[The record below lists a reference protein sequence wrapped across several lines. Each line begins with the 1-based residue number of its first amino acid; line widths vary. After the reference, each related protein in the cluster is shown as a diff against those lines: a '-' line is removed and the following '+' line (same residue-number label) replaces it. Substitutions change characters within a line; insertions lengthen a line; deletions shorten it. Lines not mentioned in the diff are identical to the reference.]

1 MKKLFLL
8 LFVGLMFTPAYS
20 ASVGSL
26 NSYLSTDDDE
36 PIEEVTVDDETEGKK
51 KKKSSKVG
59 NFLRRVGESA
69 TGINMSTE
77 VFVAAPLD
85 AQKVATVSFVSA
97 VGEIETG
104 DVTVKCLV
112 TPRVAF
118 SGGGGLL
125 DKNPVAAD
133 NSGGSFKGSL
143 YHNSMHYQ
151 DNISAGTP
159 IPYEY
164 TFSGVPSS
172 SPQFEVI
179 DVDFNYSHSGQTINS
194 AICGSGIQIRNI
206 PIEWKSIAR
215 EDGLYVDFH
224 NELEEWGLKLDVESC
239 VGDKSTGVI
248 TLTVSATADK
258 NIKDFG
264 MGLSFGETVVYTDAG
279 GYKGKISSKN
289 HNAAIPAGSKGLYY
303 FFFTVPTET
312 TLIKTFKNGFS
323 IVNEGGTL
331 RNQAQMGKDIEIH
344 NIPVV
349 WE

>member
-20 ASVGSL
+20 ASTGL
-26 NSYLSTDDDE
+26 FNSQDDDE
-36 PIEEVTVDDETEGKK
+36 PVEEVTVEDETEGKK
-51 KKKSSKVG
+51 KKKPSKVG
-59 NFLRRVGESA
+59 NFLRRMGESA

-77 VFVAAPLD
+77 TFVAAPLD
-85 AQKVATVSFVSA
+85 AQKVAKVSFVSA

-112 TPRVAF
+112 TPSVAF

-125 DKNPVAAD
+125 DKKPVASD
-133 NSGGSFKGSL
+133 NSGGSFKGDL
-143 YHNSMHYQ
+143 HHNFMHYQ
-151 DNISAGTP
+151 NNISAGTP
-159 IPYEY
+159 IPYEF

-179 DVDFNYSHSGQTINS
+179 DLDFNYSHSGKTINS
-194 AICGSGIQIRNI
+194 ATCGAGIQIRNV

-224 NELEEWGLKLDVESC
+224 NEMEDWGIKLDVESC
-239 VGDKSTGVI
+239 VGDKSTGEI
-248 TLTVSATADK
+248 TLIVSATAEK

-264 MGLSFGETVVYTDAG
+264 MGNSYGETVVYTEAG
-279 GYKGKISSKN
+279 AYKGKISSKN

-312 TLIKTFKNGFS
+312 TLIKTFKNGFGIS
-323 IVNEGGTL
+323 NEGGNY
-331 RNQAQMGKDIEIH
+331 RNQLQMGKDIEIH